1 MGALPDE
8 LRHALRGIAA
18 TQRLLT
24 CWDFDGTLAPIV
36 SDPQAARPLPGAL
49 PLLQELAGLA
59 ATEVA
64 LLSGRA
70 RVDLA
75 RLSGAA
81 DPLVLV
87 GSHGA
92 ELPDDVPAADGAQT
106 EAEGATNGERLA
118 EVIAA
123 VTRIT
128 EGIDGVL
135 LETKPVS
142 VAVHVRNVA
151 DRDRAAAA
159 SQEVLAGPGSW
170 PGVHV
175 TTGKEVV
182 ELSVRR
188 VDKGAAISALRAR
201 FAATAVIF
209 VGDDV
214 TDERGFAVLHGA
226 DVGIKVGA
234 GETAAGYRVD
244 SPADVL
250 QVLQVLV
257 SGRASSTG
265 LEIR

>member
-1 MGALPDE
+1 MDVLPGE
-8 LRHALRGIAA
+8 LRDALRGVAA
-18 TQRLLT
+18 TARLLA

-49 PLLQELAGLA
+49 PLLQELAGLS

-75 RLSGAA
+75 RLSGAS

-92 ELPDDVPAADGAQT
+92 ELPDDVPAVG
-106 EAEGATNGERLA
+106 GATAEAPGTANGDRLA

-123 VTRIT
+123 VTGIT
-128 EGIDGVL
+128 DGIDGVL

-151 DRDRAAAA
+151 DRDRARAA
-159 SQEVLAGPGSW
+159 SEEILAGPGSW

-214 TDERGFAVLHGA
+214 TDERGFAVLQAA

-244 SPADVL
+244 SPGDVL

-257 SGRASSTG
+257 SDRASSTG
-265 LEIR
+265 LEVR